1 MYRHKTIA
9 CVIPVR
15 LASTRFPKKAL
26 AQIDGKPLIQWV
38 WEATLQC
45 SCFDVR
51 IVAIDHEELADA
63 IEDFGAPYVMTDP
76 ACASGTDRLVE
87 IQRNGQ
93 IHADVWVNWQGD
105 EPCVK
110 PEMIADLLSSC
121 DAMDEDIWT
130 LCHQVKEG
138 FEDPAVVK
146 VVRDQKGK
154 ALYFSRSPLPYG
166 ESKFYRHV
174 GLYDYSDAA
183 LEKIAH
189 LEPTVLEK
197 TEQLEQLRFLE
208 NGMHVQVHETC
219 HTSLGVDLPEHLDL
233 VEKLLTSPSHPK

>member
-1 MYRHKTIA
+1 MYQKQTIA

-38 WEATLQC
+38 WEGTLNC
-45 SCFDVR
+45 PYFDER
-51 IVAIDHEELADA
+51 IFAIDHEELAYAIDA
-63 IEDFGAPYVMTDP
+63 FGAPYVMTDP
-76 ACASGTDRLVE
+76 DCKSGTDRLIE
-87 IQRNGQ
+87 IQQKGL

-121 DAMDEDIWT
+121 DASHEEIWT
-130 LCHQVKEG
+130 LCHEAEEG
-138 FEDPAVVK
+138 VEEPSIVK
-146 VVRDQKGK
+146 VVRDQTGK

-166 ESKFYRHV
+166 ESKFYRHI
-174 GLYDYSDAA
+174 GLYAYSDAA
-183 LEKIAH
+183 LKKIANM
-189 LEPTVLEK
+189 EPTRLE
-197 TEQLEQLRFLE
+197 ESERLEQLRFLE

-219 HTSLGVDLPEHLDL
+219 HNSLGVDLPEHLDL
-233 VEKLLTSPSHPK
+233 VEKLLTSPSSPK